1 MPHVKAPVSSGG
13 YGAQVHIPTHDEVL
27 LQVGALVWGH
37 VRRVEPFG
45 LFIGL
50 DKLRMS
56 ALLHISNMSRAHVA
70 DPEVRACVGI
80 SAAWRVSQR
89 FCAQH
94 GVLGAL
100 RRGCPGTERL

>member
-1 MPHVKAPVSSGG
+1 M
-13 YGAQVHIPTHDEVL
+13 
-27 LQVGALVWGH
+27 WGH

-70 DPEVRACVGI
+70 DPEARACGGPSSI
-80 SAAWRVSQR
+80 CRVSGR
-89 FCAQH
+89 
-94 GVLGAL
+94 VLRATWH
-100 RRGCPGTERL
+100 C

>member
-1 MPHVKAPVSSGG
+1 MCAAS
-13 YGAQVHIPTHDEVL
+13 

-70 DPEVRACVGI
+70 DPEVRACGGL
-80 SAAWRVSQR
+80 SATLRVSEGVMCNMALLMPCFR
-89 FCAQH
+89 GAQ
-94 GVLGAL
+94 
-100 RRGCPGTERL
+100 